1 MEQKNKKYEE
11 NALYENILL
20 YIEDHIDEDL
30 TLDHLS
36 EIFYV
41 SKYQFHMYLKQILV
55 FLYINS
61 SQKNV
66 FAYAKTLYRIIQI

>member
-36 EIFYV
+36 EIFFV
-41 SKYQFHMYLKQILV
+41 SKYHISHV
-55 FLYINS
+55 FKANLGISVHHS

-66 FAYAKTLYRIIQI
+66 FAYAKTLYRFIQI